1 MAKRWQKVTVE
12 QARQHPLYGV
22 GGWLIVFAVGL
33 LLGLISG
40 LGDVRGE
47 AHKAGMTMW
56 ELLSL
61 DHPAATYVNAAL
73 GLQVFIVASIYWL
86 LLSKHASFRMVTSAL
101 LLGGWPAA
109 ALLGALGP
117 FPGLAGSLA
126 LAFFSWAIS
135 CAVWVTYLQ
144 RSERVRVT
152 FENCLAADAPRL
164 AKEEQ
169 QRQTVFAER
178 AKLGGECPR
187 CGRVISLSDVWCPHC
202 RASFLAKE
210 EQQRQTVFAERAKL
224 GGECPRC
231 GRVISLSDVWC
242 PHCRA
247 SFGPGSRYR
256 LIPPRVVQ
264 PAESQ
269 VSPPV
274 PRTSIPMTS
283 TPSAAQ
289 PVVKSAQPALSPL
302 AHSTSA
308 VDDEDLWAAAISEF
322 DGDNRRVGLWAK
334 AFAECNGDEAPA
346 KAAYLRERVRQ
357 LAAEASVRKDAEV
370 ARQASE

>member
-56 ELLSL
+56 ELLSR

-202 RASFLAKE
+202 RASF
-210 EQQRQTVFAERAKL
+210 
-224 GGECPRC
+224 
-231 GRVISLSDVWC
+231 
-242 PHCRA
+242 
-247 SFGPGSRYR
+247 GPGSPYR